1 MRIDCMNPATG
12 ELRFR
17 YETMSPA
24 ALAEALARAEAAQ
37 REWRHLPLSA
47 RLPLFRELAAVLR
60 REREAWAGLITL
72 EMGKRREESLA
83 EIDKCAWL
91 CEVYA
96 DMAPSWLAEESVV
109 ADGLRHRIVF
119 QPLGVILSI
128 MPWNFP
134 FWQALRFAVPALVA
148 GNASLLKHA
157 RNVPGCAEA
166 IAGAFAAAGFPPGLF
181 QAIFATHADLEALL
195 DAESIRG
202 VSLTGSTEAG
212 ALIAAAAGRRLK
224 KVVLELGGSDPFVVL
239 EDAPFEVA
247 VAGARQGRLV
257 CTGQSCI
264 AAKRFIV
271 VAPLAERFAERL
283 AAEFRTLVPG
293 DPADPAVTLGPLV
306 DAAAVEA
313 LETQVASSV
322 AGGARP
328 LCGGRRPE
336 RPGYCFG
343 ATVLADV
350 VPGMAVAE
358 EEVFGPVA
366 PIFSV
371 PDEAAALALANAT
384 PFGLGGCVW
393 TRDLARG
400 EAFARRLEAGAVF
413 VNSIVKSDPR
423 MPFGGLKRSGLGRE
437 LSAYGLREFVNVQ
450 GLNVYAGGS

>member
-12 ELRFR
+12 QVHRQ

-24 ALAEALARAEAAQ
+24 ALAEALARAHSAWLAW
-37 REWRHLPLSA
+37 RELPLAA
-47 RLPLFRELAAVLR
+47 RLPLVAALGAVLSR
-60 REREAWAGLITL
+60 HREAWAALITL
-72 EMGKRREESLA
+72 EMGKRREEALA

-91 CEVYA
+91 CAVYA
-96 DMAPSWLAEESVV
+96 EHSEAWLAEETVA
-109 ADGLRHRIVF
+109 ADGLRHRVAF

-134 FWQALRFAVPALVA
+134 FWQALRFAVPAIVA

-166 IAGAFAAAGFPPGLF
+166 IAVAFAEAGFPPGLM
-181 QAIFATHADLEALL
+181 QAIFATHEDLETLL
-195 DAESIRG
+195 DDERVRG

-212 ALIAAAAGRRLK
+212 TRVAEAAGQRLK

-239 EDAPFEVA
+239 EDADLA
-247 VAGARQGRLV
+247 AAIAGARAGRLV

-271 VAPLAERFAERL
+271 VAPLAAAFAEGL
-283 AAEFRTLVPG
+283 AASFRALVPG
-293 DPADPAVTLGPLV
+293 DPADPATTLGPLV
-306 DAAAVEA
+306 DAAAVTA
-313 LETQVASSV
+313 LADQVARSL
-322 AGGARP
+322 AAGARL
-328 LCGGRRPE
+328 LCGGHPLE
-336 RPGYCFG
+336 RPGYYFA
-343 ATVLADV
+343 ATVLADAA
-350 VPGMAVAE
+350 PGMAVAE

-366 PIFSV
+366 PVFSV

-384 PFGLGGCVW
+384 PFGLGGSVW

-400 EAFARRLEAGAVF
+400 ERFARRLEAGSVF
-413 VNSIVKSDPR
+413 VNSVVKSDPR
-423 MPFGGLKRSGLGRE
+423 MPFGGVKQSGLGRE

-450 GLNVYAGGS
+450 GINVYAS